1 VPFDVEIVAPHKK
14 VEKKA
19 EKVILPGVEGDLGVL
34 SGHAPLITALRSGKI
49 TVVGENFREYYK
61 VDSGVLQV
69 RPGGVSIVAGN
80 FEEVDPGAEA

>member
-49 TVVGENFREYYK
+49 TVVDENYREYYK
-61 VDSGVLQV
+61 VDSGILQV
-69 RPGGVSIVAGN
+69 RPGGVSVVAEN
-80 FEEVDPGAEA
+80 FEEINPPTEA